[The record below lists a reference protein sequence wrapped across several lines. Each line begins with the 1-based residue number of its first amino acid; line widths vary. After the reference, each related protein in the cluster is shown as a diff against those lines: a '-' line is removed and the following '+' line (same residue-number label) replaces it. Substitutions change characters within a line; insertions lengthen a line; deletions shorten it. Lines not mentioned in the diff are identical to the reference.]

1 MRLLRYSIA
10 IIPTWKVYVRIRYFL
25 LLAVLLIPAG
35 SLRAE
40 SDRNAAS
47 AVVEQAEPSQG
58 MAMIK
63 DEELK
68 AFRFVIDGKEVA
80 RIDAAGVTVLKDM
93 TYGGVVTDAGSAS
106 IEKKLKATALPKGDG
121 DAR

>member
-25 LLAVLLIPAG
+25 LLAVLLVPAG

-40 SDRNAAS
+40 SARNAAP
-47 AVVEQAEPSQG
+47 ATAQLAEPSLG

-93 TYGGVVTDAGSAS
+93 TYGGALTDAGSAS
-106 IEKKLKATALPKGDG
+106 VEKELNATALPKGDR

>member
-1 MRLLRYSIA
+1 
-10 IIPTWKVYVRIRYFL
+10 VRIRYFL

-40 SDRNAAS
+40 SARNAAP
-47 AVVEQAEPSQG
+47 ATAQLAEPSLG

-93 TYGGVVTDAGSAS
+93 TYGGGGGAS

>member
-1 MRLLRYSIA
+1 
-10 IIPTWKVYVRIRYFL
+10 
-25 LLAVLLIPAG
+25 
-35 SLRAE
+35 
-40 SDRNAAS
+40 
-47 AVVEQAEPSQG
+47 